1 MIDADWIPKE
11 KGYSLYIRTSPTC
24 CRERAVAHLPGP
36 TLIGTQAQLGVGP
49 NSDALL
55 FVICS
60 PVSEPFLVVGLAQ
73 TLMSRSAHTT
83 LVRCFPPKRC
93 WMNGLTYLAGFKPVS
108 LLATTKYTRAWP
120 GGSGGYKLG
129 AK

>member
-11 KGYSLYIRTSPTC
+11 KGYSLYIRTSPFKIRHEIRLFGTNG
-24 CRERAVAHLPGP
+24 LGP

-60 PVSEPFLVVGLAQ
+60 PVSSSV
-73 TLMSRSAHTT
+73 
-83 LVRCFPPKRC
+83 
-93 WMNGLTYLAGFKPVS
+93 
-108 LLATTKYTRAWP
+108 
-120 GGSGGYKLG
+120 
-129 AK
+129 